1 MKCAFCKSE
10 FANSLGSTFNDA
22 EGICY
27 SCTDK
32 LFDRMMSRKK
42 SELIKLINDK

>member
-10 FANSLGSTFNDA
+10 FANSLGSTFSDA
-22 EGICY
+22 EGICN

-42 SELIKLINDK
+42 SELVKLINNK